1 MLHGPHLT
9 KPHLEKLTTSAEGI
23 EAWSNFFCVEKNN
36 GPIITNR
43 GPWVDFFTASLVS
56 PASFD
61 WARRVLSNMWQVFTE
76 GSDECK
82 KFFLPDCCPSKEPL
96 ICKLSATAANISQ
109 GFSTRQAPRSCALL
123 TANASTLA
131 LRVRKPR
138 KPPLVVTEVRSERLR
153 KKAVGFKH
161 STCVDKHCLACS
173 SKAPVVSQKIVKNLS
188 ERFELVM
195 DHEDSD
201 TQSQKKRS
209 KKSSNDSTPTKEKMD
224 KKGKKTQ
231 KKLCC

>member
-1 MLHGPHLT
+1 MGMHGLELNVSPPDAIMENVVQAVDPQNIIICRVQIPEFVHSQEDFPMLHGPHLT

-23 EAWSNFFCVEKNN
+23 EAWSNFFCAEKNK

-96 ICKLSATAANISQ
+96 ICKLSARAANISQ
-109 GFSTRQAPRSCALL
+109 GF
-123 TANASTLA
+123 
-131 LRVRKPR
+131 
-138 KPPLVVTEVRSERLR
+138 
-153 KKAVGFKH
+153 
-161 STCVDKHCLACS
+161 
-173 SKAPVVSQKIVKNLS
+173 
-188 ERFELVM
+188 
-195 DHEDSD
+195 
-201 TQSQKKRS
+201 
-209 KKSSNDSTPTKEKMD
+209 
-224 KKGKKTQ
+224 
-231 KKLCC
+231 